1 MKQSKYPPG
10 WDNERVQRVLS
21 HYENQTEEEAT
32 SEDEAAYHSSNET
45 FMGIP
50 NKLVPVVRNL
60 IAKLQEGQMQAP
72 NRAA

>member
-1 MKQSKYPPG
+1 MKQNKYPPG
-10 WDNERVQRVLS
+10 LNDARVQRVLA
-21 HYENQTEEEAT
+21 HYENQTE
-32 SEDEAAYHSSNET
+32 DEAAYHPSNET

-60 IAKLQEGQMQAP
+60 IAKLQEDQVQAP